1 MLSGVYSTE
10 TFPNRPKR
18 FCSKT
23 TSEMWFGKSTPLSFR
38 PTSSPKALGSCFSN
52 ASHIAVTVSGEA
64 SVLSDSVVKND
75 NVNTN
80 GAMNTN
86 TIGRMILAD
95 ETR

>member
-38 PTSSPKALGSCFSN
+38 PSSSPKGLGSCFSN
-52 ASHIAVTVSGEA
+52 SSHTAVMVSGEA
-64 SVLSDSVVKND
+64 GVFSDSVVKNEI
-75 NVNTN
+75 VKGN
-80 GAMNTN
+80 GKIKIN
-86 TIGRMILAD
+86 TIGSIILTV